1 MVDDFLGQLLGN
13 AARARLLRVFTFNYG
28 GPMTLTH
35 IRKHAGVTSRTV
47 AKEIRALEKLGL
59 IRKGKISIMLSG
71 GKRATAGKQKEYAWE
86 LNQGHRHAAT
96 LSKFIHGVSP
106 VRHAKIIDAL
116 KSSGRLMV
124 VILSGTFVGDDTRPA
139 DLIVVADG
147 LNEKR
152 LEAAVRALEPKFGRE
167 IRYAAF
173 QSSEFRYRLTIHDR
187 LLRDILDYPHLTLL
201 DKKGLL

>member
-1 MVDDFLGQLLGN
+1 MADEFLGQLLGN
-13 AARARLLRVFTFNYG
+13 AARARVLRVFTFNYG

-35 IRKHAGVTSRTV
+35 IRKHAGVNSRT
-47 AKEIRALEKLGL
+47 ASKEIRALEKIGV
-59 IRKGKISIMLSG
+59 IRRGKISIMLSG
-71 GKRATAGKQKEYAWE
+71 GKRASAGKQKEYAWE
-86 LNQGHRHAAT
+86 LYQGHKHTAA
-96 LSKFIHGVSP
+96 LSKFVHAVSP
-106 VRHAKIIDAL
+106 VRHAKIMDAL
-116 KSSGRLMV
+116 KSSGRLIA

-173 QSSEFRYRLTIHDR
+173 QAPEFRYRLTIHDR
-187 LLRDILDYPHLTLL
+187 LLRDILDYPHLILL